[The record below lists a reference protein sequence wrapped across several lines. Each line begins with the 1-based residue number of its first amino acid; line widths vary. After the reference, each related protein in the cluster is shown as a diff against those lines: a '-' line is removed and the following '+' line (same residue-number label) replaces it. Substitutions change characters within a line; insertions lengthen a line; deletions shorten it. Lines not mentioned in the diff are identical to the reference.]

1 MLQILQYTAMD
12 QRALQQFLTLAET
25 LHFGRAAAASN
36 VSPSTLSRSVLKLE
50 QTVGAPLFTRDN
62 REVALTREGQ
72 IFRRY
77 AEDAARLWA
86 DLEQDLLETTGEL
99 RGRLTVYSSV
109 TASYS
114 FLHSLLA
121 ALRQAHPNIDISL
134 QTGDPEHAVPSVQSG
149 DVQISIGAHPG
160 RLAKSLSFKAV
171 AETPL
176 VFIAATNSRFGA
188 ALNDDATSNNWQQAP
203 MILPERG
210 VARENALAWFRRRK
224 ISPQIVSEVAGNEAI
239 VSMVSL
245 GEAIGLVPRIV
256 LDNSPLADRV
266 MTIEVNRAP
275 APLQVGLFVQSRNLG
290 NRLVKALWDIA
301 G

>member
-1 MLQILQYTAMD
+1 MD
-12 QRALQQFLTLAET
+12 QRALQQFLVLAET
-25 LHFGRAAAASN
+25 LHFGRAAATCH
-36 VSPSTLSRSVLKLE
+36 VSPSTLSRAILKLE
-50 QTVGAPLFTRDN
+50 ETLGAALFLRDN
-62 REVALTREGQ
+62 RQVALTREGQ

-77 AEDAARLWA
+77 AEDAVRLWA
-86 DLEQDLLETTGEL
+86 DLEQDLLDTSGEL

-114 FLHSLLA
+114 FLHDLLA

-134 QTGDPEHAVPSVQSG
+134 QTGDPEQAIPSVQSG
-149 DVQISIGAHPG
+149 EVQISIGALPG
-160 RLAKSLSFKAV
+160 RLPNALSFKAV

-176 VFIAATNSRFGA
+176 VFIAATSSRYGA
-188 ALNDDATSNNWQQAP
+188 GLADDATNKDWQQAP

-256 LDNSPLADRV
+256 LENSPLAERV
-266 MTIEVNRAP
+266 MTIAVNPAP
-275 APLQVGLFVQSRNLG
+275 APLKVGLFVQSRNLS